1 MIHPAPFQPSNPQPP
16 PKKNFPTSFLPLVSK
31 GMSSQLPGVSAGHL
45 YTAPALSTPGC
56 PDSALGAPT
65 NSLQKIRGKGKCGI
79 REGGGGGYILFPTSP
94 QGSSDLS
101 HVSVLVFDRQPHI
114 QFLEMV
120 NTLSLIPSSIFA
132 LSIFH
137 QANVSSHDC
146 ACVKAGLIC
155 M

>member
-1 MIHPAPFQPSNPQPP
+1 MHLSTPQQPP
-16 PKKNFPTSFLPLVSK
+16 PKKNFPTPFLPLVSK

-65 NSLQKIRGKGKCGI
+65 NSLQEMRGNGKCGI
-79 REGGGGGYILFPTSP
+79 REGGGGGGGYILFPTSP

-101 HVSVLVFDRQPHI
+101 HVAVVLVFDRQPPI

-120 NTLSLIPSSIFA
+120 ERMPFLKDDRVPFL
-132 LSIFH
+132 
-137 QANVSSHDC
+137 
-146 ACVKAGLIC
+146 
-155 M
+155 

>member
-1 MIHPAPFQPSNPQPP
+1 MVCKSE
-16 PKKNFPTSFLPLVSK
+16 SK
-31 GMSSQLPGVSAGHL
+31 LSKTDVVRSPGHL
-45 YTAPALSTPGC
+45 SYALPPAV
-56 PDSALGAPT
+56 
-65 NSLQKIRGKGKCGI
+65 
-79 REGGGGGYILFPTSP
+79 YILFPTSP

-137 QANVSSHDC
+137 QANVSSHDSWMQRESGTDMHVTGPGDPVGPGGSPLKC
-146 ACVKAGLIC
+146 THWFRLSLPPSDALAQNDSLC

>member
-1 MIHPAPFQPSNPQPP
+1 MQLSNPQPP

-65 NSLQKIRGKGKCGI
+65 NSLQEIRGKGKCGI
-79 REGGGGGYILFPTSP
+79 REGGGGYILFPTSP

-101 HVSVLVFDRQPHI
+101 HVPAVLVFDRQPHI

-120 NTLSLIPSSIFA
+120 ERMPFL
-132 LSIFH
+132 
-137 QANVSSHDC
+137 
-146 ACVKAGLIC
+146 
-155 M
+155 